1 MNEHK
6 SRIWRGTFFF
16 DPTDRIYND
25 HFPSY
30 PVVPGSLIVKA
41 FFNAIDNAEGEQRI
55 SVVRNFRFIRFVTPG
70 EYQFRITRK
79 KDHFFCELFNQEQEI
94 LVTGKACL

>member
-1 MNEHK
+1 MNKQK
-6 SRIWRGTFFF
+6 SRTWGGTFFF

-41 FFNAIDNAEGEQRI
+41 FFNAIDNAESGQHM

-70 EYQFRITRK
+70 EYRFRITRK
-79 KDHFFCELFNQEQEI
+79 KDHFLCELFNQELQT
-94 LVTGKACL
+94 LVTGKVCL